1 MNHQP
6 PARGLSPSRPRR
18 IIRLGAAAAVLIAAA
33 AVAVAA
39 PLAASAAPPYAT
51 EAKLDSVAFVES
63 AITSGTKAEL
73 SGRWSLPDNPQTPA
87 GFVVDLPDDLRGLPD
102 AFPLLDSDGTAAGN
116 CVTTA
121 TQLVCDFD
129 SAYLGTHPRG
139 LSGGFSFWAT
149 VTTEVTE
156 QTTVTYDFGDAQA
169 TVDVRPDPFICKED
183 CEFTGRWNFKSGEY
197 QNGTDTIFWDV
208 AVAAGADGM
217 IGGQEVVVT
226 DVIGANQELLAQSAT
241 GERYPSVWAANE
253 LQTLPSG
260 LVVPGPF
267 SEVPA
272 SDYTVSADGTTVTL
286 TAREG
291 YFYNVHYLS
300 KVTDGG
306 AAGIYKNDATIRVGT
321 ESTGTA
327 TAEVTRH
334 GGSGTGTGTRV
345 GTFTIAKEVLGDTR
359 NLGDLTYRGG
369 YTVTDPQ
376 GVVTSGEFAVQ
387 AGKPWV
393 SPSFAEGS
401 TIALTE
407 SLDGLPSNLDWAAP
421 VFSPQTLV
429 IKGEATVD
437 VALTNTATLRTQP
450 FSALKTLDG
459 PDAATSL
466 VPADTEYVLEYS
478 YPAGPGFEAG
488 SGELALTAGT
498 PVSGPALPVGADV
511 TVRERTPK
519 PIEGITWSKP
529 VISPA
534 RFTVGGETVTVSVT
548 NPLAKTVTPPPT
560 PGVPEVM
567 TLAATGMQAATSTL
581 LLAGLLLIGGTRLV
595 MRRRLNRSR

>member
-1 MNHQP
+1 MM
-6 PARGLSPSRPRR
+6 R
-18 IIRLGAAAAVLIAAA
+18 IGAAAVVLVAAA
-33 AVAVAA
+33 AGAIAA
-39 PLAASAAPPYAT
+39 PMAASAAPPYTT
-51 EAKLDSVAFVES
+51 EAKLDSVTFTES
-63 AITSGTKAEL
+63 VITSGTKTEL
-73 SGRWSLPDNPQTPA
+73 TGRWSLPDNPVNPA

-102 AFPLLDSDGTAAGN
+102 AFSLLDSDGTAAGN

-129 SAYLGTHPRG
+129 STYLSTHPRG

-156 QTTVTYDFGDAQA
+156 QKTVTYDFGGAKA

-183 CEFTGRWNFKSGEY
+183 CDFTGRWNFKSGEY
-197 QNGTDTIFWDV
+197 RNGTDTIFWDV
-208 AVAAGADGM
+208 AVAAGAKGM

-226 DVIGANQELLAQSAT
+226 DAIGADQELIPQSAT
-241 GERYPSVWAANE
+241 GERYPSLWAANE

-267 SEVPA
+267 TEMSS
-272 SDYTVSADGTTVTL
+272 SDYTVSADGTTVTF

-306 AAGIYKNDATIRVGT
+306 AAGVYKNDATIRIGT
-321 ESTGTA
+321 ESTGT
-327 TAEVTRH
+327 TSAEVTRH

-345 GTFTIAKEVLGDTR
+345 GTFTIDKMVLGDTA
-359 NLGDLTYRGG
+359 NLGDVTYRGG

-387 AGKPWV
+387 AGRPWV

-401 TIALTE
+401 TVALTE
-407 SLDGLPSNLDWAAP
+407 SLEGLPWNLEWAAP

-429 IKGEATVD
+429 IKGEATID
-437 VALTNTATLRTQP
+437 VALTNTATLRTLP

-459 PDAATSL
+459 PASVTSL

-478 YPAGPGFEAG
+478 YPAGPGFAAG
-488 SGELALTAGT
+488 SGELALKAGT
-498 PVSGPALPVGADV
+498 PVSSSALPVGADV
-511 TVRERTPK
+511 TVRERAPK
-519 PIEGITWSKP
+519 PIDGITWGKP

-534 RFTVGGETVTVSVT
+534 HFTVSGDMVTVAVT
-548 NPLAKTVTPPPT
+548 NPLTKTVTPPPPTT
-560 PGVPEVM
+560 PPTAGVPEVM